1 MNNSEIEVKM
11 EEYIKSLTPIKPIP
25 RRLKDVVEII
35 RVMPYQFKIGETEE
49 FISLLNERLD
59 EILKIHK
66 TEMEEINEKEIL

>member
-66 TEMEEINEKEIL
+66 AEMEEINEKEIL